1 MIHFNHD
8 VLIDLIQNKATIYQ
22 VKFGMIKLG
31 ATIDVI
37 DIFEVNDIY
46 VVNPLITSYNY
57 ENSNY
62 TIRERFEKLYEFDGA
77 IHLAGG
83 LTCVI
88 KNQKIEDFRISK
100 RYIEKINHFTREEI
114 ISFHG
119 KPDYELIDS
128 LAWGY
133 DVSVDN
139 YILSYDNK
147 KLNFYIDPE
156 KNTLKEI
163 YTARL
168 DKSKFEVRRILL

>member
-1 MIHFNHD
+1 MIRFNHD
-8 VLIDLIQNKATIYQ
+8 ILIDLIQNKTTIQQ
-22 VKFGMIKLG
+22 VKFGLIKLG

-37 DIFEVNDIY
+37 DIFEITGIY
-46 VVNPLITSYNY
+46 VHNPLITTYNY

-62 TIRERFEKLYEFDGA
+62 TIRENFGRLYDFDGA

-128 LAWGY
+128 LQWGY

-139 YILSYDNK
+139 YILCYDNK
-147 KLNFYIDPE
+147 RLNFYIDPE

-163 YTARL
+163 YTAHL